1 VPGAGG
7 ALKGDVNGLLGSG
20 TLTQAPFEVSAIVRK
35 GTLDVGGDLGVRA
48 SLKISA
54 IASAELGA
62 TELDSILA
70 QNASRATARAQVLMD
85 TGSTTRHLVGGVL
98 LVSATDTS
106 TGKASA
112 TLRDSA
118 ILWSTGMLGG
128 RNEWR
133 HRADAS
139 LDNLNVTAGGGVQVL
154 AQTAQDLSATLNGNI
169 KGSVFYS
176 GAYTVAI
183 DDVGGGTTAGSMRA
197 R

>member
-1 VPGAGG
+1 MV
-7 ALKGDVNGLLGSG
+7 DGLLGSG

-85 TGSTTRHLVGGVL
+85 TGSTTRRHGRWRAPRVGDRHQHPARL
-98 LVSATDTS
+98 RPRS
-106 TGKASA
+106 
-112 TLRDSA
+112 RDSA

-139 LDNLNVTAGGGVQVL
+139 LDNLNVTAGGGVQAL
-154 AQTAQDLSATLNGNI
+154 AHTRAGPERHAQRRRRGQRLRQRCLRRWRPTMWA
-169 KGSVFYS
+169 
-176 GAYTVAI
+176 AAPRP
-183 DDVGGGTTAGSMRA
+183 GSMRA
-197 R
+197 RWPRQAT